1 MTSGLSG
8 RSLRRRGVDRAV
20 RLERQRGS
28 GSLGLGLRLL
38 VLRALLVLGGL
49 VVLRRLV
56 VLCGL
61 VVFRA
66 LFVLAALGLVV
77 LCGLL
82 VLRLRLEDAA
92 NAGAQRRLAGA
103 CRPSV
108 GPAFGL
114 EELRLGVVGDV
125 VAPDLVGTF
134 AQQRAIEELEE
145 TLLPVVLGLLGD
157 TFVVLV
163 GVVAFLAEG
172 ERIAER
178 SRRQRIVGILAQDDF
193 VGVNGER
200 SLCDDHV
207 AQKRANL
214 GLVVHVSRI
223 GLIVDRF
230 VAIRLFRLC
239 GSSGQG
245 DTDERDGQ
253 ACVSLL
259 PGDHC

>member
-28 GSLGLGLRLL
+28 GRLGLGLRFL

-56 VLCGL
+56 VLCSL

-77 LCGLL
+77 LCALL

-108 GPAFGL
+108 GPAFCL
-114 EELRLGVVGDV
+114 EELRLGVVRDV
-125 VAPDLVGTF
+125 VAADLVSTL
-134 AQQRAIEELEE
+134 AQQRAIEELQEP
-145 TLLPVVLGLLGD
+145 LLSIVLRLLGD
-157 TFVVLV
+157 TFIVLV
-163 GVVAFLAEG
+163 GVVAFLTEG

-178 SRRQRIVGILAQDDF
+178 RRRQRVVGILAQDDL

-200 SLCDDHV
+200 SLRDDHV
-207 AQKRANL
+207 TEQRANL
-214 GLVVHVSRI
+214 GLIVHVSRI

-230 VAIRLFRLC
+230 VAICLFRLC
-239 GSSGQG
+239 GSS
-245 DTDERDGQ
+245 E
-253 ACVSLL
+253 
-259 PGDHC
+259 